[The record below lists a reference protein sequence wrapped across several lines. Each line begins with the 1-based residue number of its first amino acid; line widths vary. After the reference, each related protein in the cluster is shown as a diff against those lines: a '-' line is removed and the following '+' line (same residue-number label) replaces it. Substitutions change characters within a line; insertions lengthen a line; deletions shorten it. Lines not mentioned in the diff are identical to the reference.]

1 MTLNLEKSAAA
12 FAEAKKVIP
21 GGVNSPVRSFRSAGG
36 TPPFIAKASGSHI
49 YDIDGNDY
57 IDDLLIHEQYDQATT
72 FIHSQLKR
80 LTTNDYNLL
89 VSVYIEYLENL
100 PPVIRQKHHFDD
112 RKIASLRE
120 KLSEFSW

>member
-1 MTLNLEKSAAA
+1 MVIKDFKFETLDIDLGQVED
-12 FAEAKKVIP
+12 EQ
-21 GGVNSPVRSFRSAGG
+21 GH
-36 TPPFIAKASGSHI
+36 T
-49 YDIDGNDY
+49 IDGNDY

-89 VSVYIEYLENL
+89 VSVYMEYLENL
-100 PPVIRQKHHFDD
+100 PPVIRQKHQFDD
-112 RKIASLRE
+112 RKITSLRE